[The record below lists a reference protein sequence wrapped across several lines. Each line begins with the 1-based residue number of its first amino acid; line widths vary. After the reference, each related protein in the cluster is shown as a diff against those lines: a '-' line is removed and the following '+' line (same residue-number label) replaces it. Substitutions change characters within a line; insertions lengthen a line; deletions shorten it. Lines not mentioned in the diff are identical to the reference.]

1 MKAVTKKILFGTDI
15 VFALFGLV
23 ITIMLLTGTSIP
35 APVIILALVA
45 DASFILD
52 GSALIMFYVRRNK
65 LRRVSRDYDEEYDEE
80 DEDEE

>member
-52 GSALIMFYVRRNK
+52 GSALIMFHVRRNK